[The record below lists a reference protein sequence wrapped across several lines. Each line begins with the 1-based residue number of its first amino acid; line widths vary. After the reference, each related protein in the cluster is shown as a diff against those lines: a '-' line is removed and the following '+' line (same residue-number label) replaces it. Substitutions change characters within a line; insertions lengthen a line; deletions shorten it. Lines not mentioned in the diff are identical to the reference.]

1 MRNPF
6 YHLNGP
12 KFVFYRRETA
22 FRARIPCNSGKMGD
36 QFYKKEDVRKINVLA
51 QLVPETMQALVEVN
65 DKVFQE
71 GALST
76 KTKELIA
83 IAVAHVTSCAYCI
96 DIHTKNALRAGASEE
111 EIAESIMVG
120 VVMKA
125 SSALSHSVIAVN
137 AIDEFHSLA
146 HHLKK

>member
-1 MRNPF
+1 M
-6 YHLNGP
+6 
-12 KFVFYRRETA
+12 A
-22 FRARIPCNSGKMGD
+22 D
-36 QFYKKEDVRKINVLA
+36 QFYKKDDVRKINVLA

-71 GALST
+71 GALTT

-96 DIHTKNALRAGASEE
+96 DIHTKNALRAGATEE

-120 VVMKA
+120 VLMKA
-125 SSALSHSVIAVN
+125 SSALSHSVIAIN
-137 AIDEFHSLA
+137 AMDEFHSL
-146 HHLKK
+146 HHAIKK

>member
-1 MRNPF
+1 MGIAIVSLLMDGNL
-6 YHLNGP
+6 H
-12 KFVFYRRETA
+12 VTITA
-22 FRARIPCNSGKMGD
+22 RSSMSD

-51 QLVPETMQALVEVN
+51 QLVPDAMQALVQVN

-96 DIHTKNALRAGASEE
+96 DIHTKNALRVGATEE
-111 EIAESIMVG
+111 EIAEAIMVG

-137 AIDEFHSLA
+137 AIDEFHSL
-146 HHLKK
+146 HQVVKK